1 MSAKLEGI
9 KNIVAAIVGEISG
22 GSLPSAVSSSLSS
35 SAALSTSATKGVDL
49 PKKFAPNGAQLK
61 SGAES
66 IIEVSHKG
74 VSGGLALKSNLAGLR
89 GEELSG
95 VKFGG
100 AKLGGTKLGGTKFN
114 GTGARIKRVV
124 LNQAALLPIENLR
137 QSNNQEKDII
147 LEEELDERAELP
159 IVRKKIMVKSR
170 KNFQE
175 KPKSNTKPKEQVSAV
190 PGLKSDAK

>member
-9 KNIVAAIVGEISG
+9 KNIVSAIVGEITG
-22 GSLPSAVSSSLSS
+22 GSLPVRPSLS
-35 SAALSTSATKGVDL
+35 ALSESLSASTSKGVDL
-49 PKKFAPNGAQLK
+49 PKKVAANGVQIKNGALIK
-61 SGAES
+61 NGAES
-66 IIEVSHKG
+66 KVDISNAGELVSRSK
-74 VSGGLALKSNLAGLR
+74 AD
-89 GEELSG
+89 ELSG
-95 VKFGG
+95 AKLGG
-100 AKLGGTKLGGTKFN
+100 AKLGGTKFD

-147 LEEELDERAELP
+147 LEEELEERAELP

-190 PGLKSDAK
+190 PGLKSEAK